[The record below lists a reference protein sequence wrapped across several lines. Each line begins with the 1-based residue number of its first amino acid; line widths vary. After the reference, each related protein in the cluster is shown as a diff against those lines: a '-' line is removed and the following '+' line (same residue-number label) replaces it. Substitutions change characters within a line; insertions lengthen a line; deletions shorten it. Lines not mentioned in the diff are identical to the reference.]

1 MRIQTT
7 GSATSC
13 TRNATRGSSTRQQ
26 NATRGWS
33 SAPDRAAE
41 EGTDVWRLSYVVGPP
56 FWNTGY
62 ATEAATAVCAAL
74 FDAGAEAVTA
84 QVYQDN
90 AAASAHVLTR
100 AGFDYVGDGEAWS
113 AARGAVAP
121 LWRGGVRGYQASGIR
136 RFAVRRPPRGRLGSV
151 LDTRKRLHRIR
162 RRFHRRIHIR
172 KVLSQPTSLSP
183 KSSKFQ
189 SRAAPAPAHAV

>member
-1 MRIQTT
+1 MFAAMTD
-7 GSATSC
+7 GLKLPATIESD
-13 TRNATRGSSTRQQ
+13 RLVLR
-26 NATRGWS
+26 
-33 SAPDRAAE
+33 APRPRDAGMMSLYLGDARVAKSLALIPHPFPPGAAEQMIERALAGRRSGPLYVMDASRSDGAEMVGLVFLNRAAE

-62 ATEAATAVCAAL
+62 ATKAATAVCAAL

-121 LWRGGVRGYQASGIR
+121 LWRYRLDRERWR
-136 RFAVRRPPRGRLGSV
+136 R
-151 LDTRKRLHRIR
+151 
-162 RRFHRRIHIR
+162 
-172 KVLSQPTSLSP
+172 QTS
-183 KSSKFQ
+183 
-189 SRAAPAPAHAV
+189 